1 MVLIVVSERPRN
13 TEDNGS
19 LFQVSNIRSSK
30 GNSSHCWE
38 GSALCFHDMVAK
50 DIARMISQWF
60 KCSALSL
67 SWLIEAAWLLS
78 VGLLSDK
85 CPQKPRRNEEGF
97 FMCLRITPRQAQ
109 HSSLPFQ
116 TSLDLRLSTSDKCCV
131 FILLVFRQMC
141 FVDEASLP
149 HPICFNKLCCAWV
162 SGGHHRSMLY
172 SVPQEAAAAV
182 PLHNMAGFV
191 IVKMAVFN

>member
-1 MVLIVVSERPRN
+1 
-13 TEDNGS
+13 
-19 LFQVSNIRSSK
+19 
-30 GNSSHCWE
+30 
-38 GSALCFHDMVAK
+38 MVAK
-50 DIARMISQWF
+50 GIAGMRSQWF

-67 SWLIEAAWLLS
+67 SLLKGAAWLLS
-78 VGLLSDK
+78 VGLLSGE
-85 CPQKPRRNEEGF
+85 CAQKSRRNEEEV
-97 FMCLRITPRQAQ
+97 FMCLCITPWQAQ

-116 TSLDLRLSTSDKCCV
+116 TSLDLRLNTSDKCSV

-172 SVPQEAAAAV
+172 LVPQEAAAAV
-182 PLHNMAGFV
+182 PLRNMAGFV
-191 IVKMAVFN
+191 IVKKAVFN